1 MNEDLV
7 LDEQTI
13 GDIIL
18 CEPITGKGEESLNNL
33 GLTDQDISPSYFYD
47 EIRAT
52 PKYDTNKICDNI
64 VTNYAGYGL
73 YYQYAVDYI
82 QFQELQAR
90 LQKFNARFCSDAPN
104 EYPLFVIGVAG
115 NGKSIE
121 LNRHIYEIIS
131 DKKGSSIYFDLEKSF
146 TKLDYGKTFICP
158 ENTPLWLFCIKIMQG
173 IMEYIR
179 QNHILCPTIY
189 DNFIR
194 IIAKENLSDKKQIE
208 IFENIGLYSR
218 GDNDV
223 ETEIFSRLI
232 GLVNPERP
240 DISIQNLV
248 DVLMRIMYC
257 SAPEKKQ
264 YIIIDNI
271 EQYINLDFYNIQIL
285 DSDISM
291 LYTVINSI
299 VMNITNAF
307 NRIEKN
313 LGWKAFKMIIALRR
327 TTWLLN
333 PTLLHSTA
341 KVKENTT
348 DMTGYFQ
355 VPDIWEKKKE
365 HIWENH
371 LEKKFVNAKNKD
383 IIDIVDII
391 MKDGDKAIGANYQ
404 SLIAPLMSYG
414 IRRNAKAQAH
424 AAFETYKVLTDE
436 KQETISLSTFY
447 QLKDAMNRENTTIR
461 FMFRRALMEFQF
473 KWSISSENQ
482 ERWKWLGLGYLT
494 GAKEHFV
501 GNQKTV
507 IEGVAYSDQQC
518 VTLVRRILTCLSHS
532 LEGNNPVATG
542 QHKSIAD
549 MFATISLYDLMV
561 GVLVNPRHDNEIL
574 DDDLIQFARVLIALG
589 NMSNTDTKCA
599 PYVILNIKDVCF
611 HDCTAEADLV
621 LAGLLRKILN
631 AQREKSLPGEIYN
644 CSDFGARITDAGYSF
659 LLDWQASFSFMSSL
673 YCFTIPPLFFLKDVS
688 SIQYVIKTVYEASAI
703 LCEKYEAEAERFC
716 AGDIYL
722 TTGTYL
728 PKINGRYVTFRARV
742 KDLHMRHL
750 DLYRTYVMR
759 NYKSLE
765 ISEKD
770 MLNLTNSES
779 GFISKYINMYSNWN
793 TEEGLLKCF

>member
-52 PKYDTNKICDNI
+52 PKYDTNKTCDNT
-64 VTNYAGYGL
+64 VTDYADYGL
-73 YYQYAVDYI
+73 YYQYTVDYI
-82 QFQELQAR
+82 QFHELQAR
-90 LQKFNARFCSDAPN
+90 LKKFNARFCSDAPN
-104 EYPLFVIGVAG
+104 ESPLFVIGVAG

-121 LNRHIYEIIS
+121 LNRRIYKIIS
-131 DKKGSSIYFDLEKSF
+131 DEKGSSIYFDLEKSF
-146 TKLDYGKTFICP
+146 TKLEYGDTFVCP
-158 ENTPLWLFCIKIMQG
+158 ENTPLWLFCIKILQG

-179 QNHILCPTIY
+179 RNHLLCPTIY
-189 DNFIR
+189 DNFNR
-194 IIAKENLSDKKQIE
+194 IIAKENLADEKQIE
-208 IFENIGLYSR
+208 IFENIGLYSS

-223 ETEIFSRLI
+223 ETEIFSKLK
-232 GLVNPERP
+232 GLVNLKRP

-248 DVLMRIMYC
+248 DILMRIMYC

-285 DSDISM
+285 DSDISI
-291 LYTVINSI
+291 LYTVINEI
-299 VMNITNAF
+299 VMNIVNAF

-355 VPDIWEKKKE
+355 VPDIWEKKKKY
-365 HIWENH
+365 IWKNH
-371 LEKKFVNAKNKD
+371 LEKKFVNTKNKD

-424 AAFETYKVLTDE
+424 AAFETYKILTNE

-447 QLKDAMNRENTTIR
+447 QLKEAMNRENTTIR

-473 KWSISSENQ
+473 KWSIASENKD
-482 ERWKWLGLGYLT
+482 RWKWLGIGHLT
-494 GAKEHFV
+494 GTKEHLI
-501 GNQKTV
+501 GNRKTIV
-507 IEGVAYSDQQC
+507 EGVDYDNPKC
-518 VTLVRRILTCLSHS
+518 VSLMRRILTCLSHFP
-532 LEGNNPVATG
+532 EGSNQVANN
-542 QHKSIAD
+542 QHKSVAD
-549 MFATISLYDLMV
+549 MFATISLYDLIV
-561 GVLVNPRHDNEIL
+561 GVLVNPRQDDEISDN
-574 DDDLIQFARVLIALG
+574 DLIQFARVLIALG

-599 PYVILNIKDVCF
+599 PYVILNIKDICF
-611 HDCTAEADLV
+611 HDCAAEADLV
-621 LAGLLRKILN
+621 LANLLKKILE
-631 AQREKSLPGEIYN
+631 AKREKSLPKQKYN

-659 LLDWQASFSFMSSL
+659 LLDWQASFSFMASL
-673 YCFTIPPLFFLKDVS
+673 HCFTIPPLFFLKDVS

-703 LCEKYEAEAERFC
+703 LCEEYEAEADRFC
-716 AGDIYL
+716 AGHIYL
-722 TTGTYL
+722 TMGTYL
-728 PKINGRYVTFRARV
+728 PKINGKYVTFRMRV

-750 DLYRTYVMR
+750 GLYRTYVMR
-759 NYKSLE
+759 NYKLLE
-765 ISEKD
+765 ISEDD
-770 MLNLTNSES
+770 MLNLTDPVS

-793 TEEGLLKCF
+793 TEEGALKCF